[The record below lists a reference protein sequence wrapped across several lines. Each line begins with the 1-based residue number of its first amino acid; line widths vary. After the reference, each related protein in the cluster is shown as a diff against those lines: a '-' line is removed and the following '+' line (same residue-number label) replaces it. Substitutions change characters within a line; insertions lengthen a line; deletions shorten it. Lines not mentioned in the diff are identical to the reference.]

1 MTPIERRDASLEF
14 AQRSD
19 REFDHDGNTMIA
31 AELLWGAVAHALIA
45 IAEINEWPCQGHKG
59 HKGYFQVAARLAEG
73 QPGISWQCDIAAAD
87 QLHGHF
93 YNSDLIASELNSR
106 RLAARRALHKAIAL
120 LPTD

>member
-1 MTPIERRDASLEF
+1 MTPIERRDATLEF

-19 REFDHDGNTMIA
+19 QEFDHDGNTMIA

-45 IAEINEWPCQGHKG
+45 IAEINEWPCQGHR
-59 HKGYFQVAARLAEG
+59 GYFQVAARLAEG
-73 QPGISWQCDIAAAD
+73 QPGISWQSDIAAAD

-93 YNSDLIASELNSR
+93 YNRDLSASELNSR
-106 RLAARRALHKAIAL
+106 RLAARRALHRAIAL